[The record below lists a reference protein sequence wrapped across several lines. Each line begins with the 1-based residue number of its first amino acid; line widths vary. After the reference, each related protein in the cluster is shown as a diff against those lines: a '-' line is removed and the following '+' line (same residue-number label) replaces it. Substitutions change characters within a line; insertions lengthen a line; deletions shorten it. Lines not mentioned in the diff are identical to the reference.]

1 MPSAVAALAIYLYM
15 QLNCGMRAQGKLG
28 EAKSVGCTCLRL
40 RKASRRVSQI
50 YDRALEPCGLTV
62 TQYGLLGH
70 IAAFDGIGV
79 GALAARMVMDPTTL
93 TRNLKPLLEQALVVL
108 VPDRRD
114 RRARRL
120 HLTEDG
126 RRTFAQAKPA
136 WRRAQLHLERV
147 LGERD
152 APALNAV
159 LDRVLARLA
168 EAPVAAPRAAP

>member
-1 MPSAVAALAIYLYM
+1 MSTLAP
-15 QLNCGMRAQGKLG
+15 
-28 EAKSVGCTCLRL
+28 AKSAGCTCLRL

-70 IAAFDGIGV
+70 VAALDGIGI
-79 GALAARMVMDPTTL
+79 GALADRMVMDPTTL
-93 TRNLKPLLEQALVVL
+93 TRNLKPLLKQALIVL
-108 VPDRRD
+108 LPDRRD

-120 HLTEDG
+120 HLTGDG
-126 RRTFAQAKPA
+126 RRTLARAKPA
-136 WRRAQLHLERV
+136 WKRAQFHLEQV

-168 EAPVAAPRAAP
+168 EAPETTPRSEP

>member
-1 MPSAVAALAIYLYM
+1 MPSIAPANSA
-15 QLNCGMRAQGKLG
+15 
-28 EAKSVGCTCLRL
+28 GCTCLRL

-70 IAAFDGIGV
+70 IAALDGIGI

-93 TRNLKPLLEQALVVL
+93 TRNLKPLLEQALIVL
-108 VPDRRD
+108 LPDRRD
-114 RRARRL
+114 RRARCL
-120 HLTEDG
+120 HLTDDG
-126 RRTFAQAKPA
+126 GRAFARAKPA
-136 WRRAQLHLERV
+136 WKRAQLQLEQV

-168 EAPVAAPRAAP
+168 EAPEAAPRSQP